1 MKINKEITISTS
13 NDSRNESDIINTNL
27 IEDDNDK
34 EKINNIKS
42 ILSKNKL
49 TKQKEENASEELI
62 EMINKEK
69 INIIKLKDQ
78 DNYTIL

>member
-69 INIIKLKDQ
+69 INIIK
-78 DNYTIL
+78 